1 MKERP
6 VQIQPTVHWQK
17 PESHSAQSPQQ
28 PEITSPSSSSRRA
41 FIGTV
46 VAGVVALPPLLSSKL
61 GEARAQDV
69 EPQAEI
75 GPVSARKRAKQAF
88 NRRVEMAQQQKDL
101 PILDH
106 PNNGDEDRYPNKI
119 ASFTKGLPHNSLG
132 EVDLSAYNAL
142 IQAISTG
149 RPADFEAIPLGSAR
163 KLINPQAALAFELEG
178 PDSHCLSVPAAPA
191 FASAQAAGEMVELFW
206 HALARDVHFSDYDTN
221 PLIARASADLSRLS
235 DFRGPK
241 AGGQV
246 TSGTLFRADI
256 PGVLTGPFLSQFLLK
271 DINFGPLAI
280 NQPFAVPVPAVDYLI
295 TYDNWL
301 ASQNGV
307 APGQQQLESQK
318 RYLRNG
324 RDLARWVQV
333 DVLFQAY
340 FDAALILAGLR
351 APFDAANPYNTS
363 RTQQSQG
370 VLGALHIQS
379 LVPAVATR
387 AFKAIWYQKW
397 SVHRRLRPEV
407 FGGRIHNHI
416 NRAAS
421 YPIHSDVQNS
431 QALSEVFGKNGTY
444 LLPQAFVEGSPTHPS
459 YLAGHAGLAGAC
471 VTVLK
476 AFFDESFVI
485 PNPAVPS
492 ADGLS
497 LETFVG
503 PPLTV
508 GGELNKLGWNIA
520 MGRDFG
526 GIHYR
531 SDQFESLKLGE
542 EVAIRFLREEK
553 SCFNESFT
561 GFSLTKF
568 DGTTITV

>member
-1 MKERP
+1 MKADQSDTPKSSR
-6 VQIQPTVHWQK
+6 TV
-17 PESHSAQSPQQ
+17 
-28 PEITSPSSSSRRA
+28 PSSPTRRA

-46 VAGVVALPPLLSSKL
+46 AAGVIALPPLLSSKN
-61 GEARAQDV
+61 GEAHGQDL
-69 EPQAEI
+69 EPQAEV
-75 GPVSARKRAKQAF
+75 GPLTGKQRAKQSYTL
-88 NRRVEMAQQQKDL
+88 RVTAARNERDL
-101 PILDH
+101 PLPDH
-106 PNNGDEDRYPNKI
+106 TSNGDEDRYPNKI
-119 ASFTKGLPHNSLG
+119 GNFSKGLPHNNLG
-132 EVDLSAYNAL
+132 EVDLNAYNSL
-142 IQAISTG
+142 MQAISSG
-149 RPADFEAIPLGSAR
+149 IPADFEAITLGGAR

-178 PDSHCLSVPAAPA
+178 PDSHCLTAPAAPA
-191 FASAQAAGEMVELFW
+191 FASAQAAGEMVELYW
-206 HALARDVHFSDYDTN
+206 HALARDIHFSDYESD
-221 PLIARASADLSRLS
+221 PLIARAAAELSRLS

-241 AGGQV
+241 ANGSV
-246 TSGTLFRADI
+246 TPGTIFRADI
-256 PGVLTGPFLSQFLLK
+256 PGVLSGPFLSQFLLK
-271 DINFGPLAI
+271 DITFGPQSI
-280 NQPFAVPVPAVDYLI
+280 NPQLAVPVAGVDYLI
-295 TYDNWL
+295 TYENWL
-301 ASQNGV
+301 ATQKGV
-307 APGQQQLESQK
+307 APAQQQLETQK

-340 FDAALILAGLR
+340 LDAALILAGLR
-351 APFDAANPYNTS
+351 APFDANNPYNTS
-363 RTQQSQG
+363 KTQQSQG

-379 LVPAVATR
+379 LVPTVATR

-397 SVHRRLRPEV
+397 AVHRRVRPEM
-407 FGGRIHNHI
+407 FGGRIHNHV
-416 NRAAS
+416 NSAAS
-421 YPIHSDVQNS
+421 YPIHSDVLNS
-431 QALSEVFGKNGTY
+431 QALAEVFTKDGNY

-485 PNPAVPS
+485 PNPVVPS

-497 LETFVG
+497 LVPFVG
-503 PPLTV
+503 NPLTL

-520 MGRDFG
+520 MGRDFA

-531 SDQFESLKLGE
+531 SDQIESMRLGE

-568 DGTTITV
+568 DGTTITA

>member
-1 MKERP
+1 MKVNQTEESKKGSGT
-6 VQIQPTVHWQK
+6 VLSSPT
-17 PESHSAQSPQQ
+17 
-28 PEITSPSSSSRRA
+28 RRA
-41 FIGTV
+41 FIGS
-46 VAGVVALPPLLSSKL
+46 VAASVAALPPLLSSQ
-61 GEARAQDV
+61 EADARAQEFTVQSDV
-69 EPQAEI
+69 
-75 GPVSARKRAKQAF
+75 GPLSPRKRAKEAF
-88 NRRVEMAQQQKDL
+88 NLRVDMAQRQKSL
-101 PILDH
+101 PIEDH
-106 PNNGDEDRYPNKI
+106 PTNGDEDRYPNKI
-119 ASFTKGLPHNSLG
+119 GSFSKGLPHNNLG
-132 EVDLSAYNAL
+132 EVDLNAYNSL
-142 IQAISTG
+142 MQAISSG
-149 RPADFEAIPLGSAR
+149 LPADFEAITLGGAR
-163 KLINPQAALAFELEG
+163 KLVNPQAALAFELEG
-178 PDSHCLSVPAAPA
+178 PDSHCLTAPAAPA
-191 FASAQAAGEMVELFW
+191 FASAQAAGEMVELYW
-206 HALARDVHFSDYDTN
+206 HALARDVHFSDYDTD
-221 PLIARASADLSRLS
+221 PLVARAATDLSKLS

-241 AGGQV
+241 TGGKV
-246 TSGTLFRADI
+246 TPATIFRADI
-256 PGVLTGPFLSQFLLK
+256 PGVLSGPFLSQFLLK
-271 DINFGPLAI
+271 DITFGPQSI
-280 NQPFAVPVPAVDYLI
+280 NQQLSVPVAGVDYLI

-301 ASQNGV
+301 ATQNGV

-318 RYLRNG
+318 RYIRNG

-333 DVLFQAY
+333 DVLYQAY

-351 APFDAANPYNTS
+351 APFDANNPYNTS
-363 RTQQSQG
+363 KTQQPQG

-397 SVHRRLRPEV
+397 AVHRRVRAEM

-421 YPIHSDVQNS
+421 YLIHSDVLNS
-431 QALSEVFGKNGTY
+431 QALSEVFSKNGNY

-485 PNPAVPS
+485 PNPVLPS

-497 LETFVG
+497 LVQFNG
-503 PPLTV
+503 GPLTV

-520 MGRDFG
+520 MGRDFA

-531 SDQFESLKLGE
+531 SDQIESMKLGE

-553 SCFNESFT
+553 SCLNESFA